1 MPNGCSAT
9 VAGRR
14 PTIHRKEMHMSSTRR
29 PTHSIIPLWLAVV
42 LVALTHRASAVRASG
57 ERGDGPTVS
66 NVLWAVAA
74 MTAALLAGGVIYAY
88 ITGQLA
94 IFGG

>member
-1 MPNGCSAT
+1 MSPAP
-9 VAGRR
+9 RR
-14 PTIHRKEMHMSSTRR
+14 PARRTITSA
-29 PTHSIIPLWLAVV
+29 IPLWLAVV
-42 LVALTHRASAVRASG
+42 FVALTQRVSAVRSSG